1 MTVKNFL
8 CTQCILDALAYVPSG
23 SKVGSRGLALSFMYT
38 SRANEE
44 GVVILCNY
52 IHKIIGAWGENKGQR
67 DNPPYNFKLIMNHF
81 LLRHDTHFMNDN
93 GRRET
98 DEVHV
103 ELLLEWRECTSRI

>member
-52 IHKIIGAWGENKGQR
+52 IHKIIGAGGGGRIRGN
-67 DNPPYNFKLIMNHF
+67 LT
-81 LLRHDTHFMNDN
+81 THPIISSS
-93 GRRET
+93 
-98 DEVHV
+98 
-103 ELLLEWRECTSRI
+103 L